1 MRRFGASSNKQVLE
15 ELSKRV
21 IGHDHAKK
29 VLINLVNRSK
39 DRYHQ
44 KWALLVEEELTPL
57 SNCLLIGDSGT
68 GKTFLVESLS
78 EVMEFPLVKIDAT
91 ELNPTG
97 ASGGIKKKDL
107 INKVIAH
114 VKEVMEEETVMKV
127 ADPSY
132 RSKYHSFDG
141 CLDQVVVFVDEI
153 DKLGQQ
159 LSSDW
164 NAHVQANFLT
174 LFENKGELSG
184 ITFIFAGAF
193 TGLDKHGKVN
203 KKPIGFDHPP
213 EDPKA
218 ESGDLSQKIIKFGL
232 IPELV
237 GRMHNICLLDELK
250 EAEYREILLATILP
264 RVQKSLRF
272 LDIPKFNLSE
282 EQIEKLISNAI
293 KSGLGV
299 RALET
304 GVNKILVDIEF
315 DPEAYKASLEVTYYE

>member
-1 MRRFGASSNKQVLE
+1 MRRYNAHNNKEVLAK
-15 ELSKRV
+15 LSERV
-21 IGHDHAKK
+21 VGHDHAKK

-39 DRYHQ
+39 DRYYQ
-44 KWALLVEEELTPL
+44 KWALLEEEDLTPL

-78 EVMEFPLVKIDAT
+78 AVMNFPLIKIDAT

-107 INKVIAH
+107 VNKVVNH
-114 VKEVMEEETVMKV
+114 VKEIMKDEQERRDD
-127 ADPSY
+127 DPSY
-132 RSKYHSFDG
+132 RGEYFSFDG
-141 CLDQVVVFVDEI
+141 CLDQVVVFVDEV

-174 LFENKGELSG
+174 LFENKGELAN

-193 TGLDKHGKVN
+193 TGMDKHGKSA
-203 KKPIGFDHPP
+203 KQQIGFNHT
-213 EDPKA
+213 EEVHEIGA
-218 ESGDLSQKIIKFGL
+218 GDLSQKVIKFGL

-250 EAEYREILLATILP
+250 EEEYTKILLQNILP
-264 RVQKSLRF
+264 RVQKSLKF
-272 LDIPKFNLSE
+272 LDIPKFSLSKV
-282 EQIEKLISNAI
+282 QVKKLVKDAM

-315 DPEAYKASLEVTYYE
+315 DPDAYRQKLL